1 VNWFHEAPPDLIPLA
16 CEVFDGVMVES
27 FVDSLVLIA
36 RWFPKPVF
44 FRVFGH
50 AGETSYSFI
59 AGPGPLHELKQTAC
73 YQNGHYHWCPILPT
87 LSFVEEE
94 ILSAGEVVLEP
105 CVSLERL
112 PERWQREKAE
122 PYVAVVLSRLEA
134 PYYQSLYRR
143 MVSSFRRPEG
153 AIPLRVLG
161 QNRQG
166 GDALNDPEIV
176 GGLDDQRY
184 LETMARATAF
194 FYQGDSIGHLHW
206 CVLEALAMGV
216 PVVMMEAGFLAWAL
230 RRAIGSEAQGEV
242 YGIVQGVDH
251 AFSLLTQCLRD
262 PRVAAAIAF
271 KQQSLARHITDRDL
285 AVKHYRA
292 RLGAALGQPVDNP

>member
-1 VNWFHEAPPDLIPLA
+1 
-16 CEVFDGVMVES
+16 VFDGVIVES

-59 AGPGPLHELKQTAC
+59 AGPGVLHELKQTAC

-94 ILSAGEVVLEP
+94 ILSAGEVILEP

-112 PERWQREKAE
+112 PGRWQREKAE

-143 MVSSFRRPEG
+143 IVSSFRRPEG
-153 AIPLRVLG
+153 AIPLGILG
-161 QNRQG
+161 QNPQG
-166 GDALNDPEIV
+166 GDALDDPEII
-176 GGLDDQRY
+176 GGLDDLNY
-184 LETMARATAF
+184 FEIMARARAF

-216 PVVMMEAGFLAWAL
+216 PVVMMETGFLAWAL
-230 RRAIGSEAQGEV
+230 RRAIGSEARGEG
-242 YGIVQGVDH
+242 YGMVQGVDH
-251 AFSLLTQCLRD
+251 AYSLLTNCLRD
-262 PRVAAAIAF
+262 PSVAAAIAL
-271 KQQSLARHITDRDL
+271 KQRSLAHNITNRDL
-285 AVKHYRA
+285 AVKQYRA
-292 RLGAALGQPVDNP
+292 RLRAALGEPIEDTENLDYRVSA